1 MNVDDRS
8 ALELIRGFARFE
20 FALKTF
26 PEFVNGQPG
35 DLPETQWTAYY
46 PFARRAVAEG
56 ISGPSRDVLLGT
68 HQNDPPPKRM
78 VVAADGTVEFEQA
91 PLQGPIGDRLM
102 DAARRVRNNLV
113 HGGKENALQQRYEG
127 HDQHLVQAALEVIH
141 IAAAADQRVAKIFFS
156 Y

>member
-8 ALELIRGFARFE
+8 ALALIRGFARIE

-26 PEFVNGQPG
+26 PEFVNGRPG

-46 PFARRAVAEG
+46 PIARRTVAEG
-56 ISGPSRDVLLGT
+56 TSGPSRDVLFGT
-68 HQNDPPPKRM
+68 HENDPPPKRM
-78 VVAADGTVEFEQA
+78 VVAANGTVDFEEA
-91 PLQGPIGDRLM
+91 PLQGPTGDRLM

-113 HGGKENALQQRYEG
+113 HGGKEHALQQRYEG
-127 HDQHLVQAALEVIH
+127 HDQRLVNAALEVIR
-141 IAAAADQRVAKIFFS
+141 IAAAADQRVTEVFFS

>member
-8 ALELIRGFARFE
+8 ALDLIRGFARIE
-20 FALKTF
+20 FALKRF

-35 DLPETQWTAYY
+35 NLPETQWTAYY
-46 PFARRAVAEG
+46 PIARRAVAEG
-56 ISGPSRDVLLGT
+56 TSGPSRNVLLGT

-78 VVAADGTVEFEQA
+78 VVVADGTVDFEVA
-91 PLQGPIGDRLM
+91 PLNGPIGDRLM

-113 HGGKENALQQRYEG
+113 HGGKEHALQQRYDG
-127 HDQHLVQAALEVIH
+127 HDQHLVNASIEVIR
-141 IAAAADQRVAKIFFS
+141 IAAAADQRVAKLFFT